1 MTDPVT
7 PENSRRRW
15 LMIGGAAVVIIAI
28 AGGLFWFL
36 GRDVPEEASLE
47 GALEAVADDTAPP
60 STNPPDT
67 TAAPDSTAAPEDD
80 ATTTTTTSDV
90 GATGV
95 DGTWTVDTSIGE
107 FSFEEATSSFVGF
120 RIKEVLGTI
129 GETEAVGR
137 TPEVTGMLEIEGS
150 TITDVQVEANMDA
163 IITND
168 SRRDSRAKGSLNTG
182 QFPTA
187 TFVLTEPIDLGA
199 VPVDGEP
206 ITATAVGDLTVS
218 GVTQPVEFDIEAQL
232 EGDLIVV
239 VGSTNVTFSDF
250 GVEVPSAPI
259 VVSVEDNGIVE
270 VQLWFSQ

>member
-168 SRRDSRAKGSLNTG
+168 SRRDSRAKGALNTG